1 MFSPPSIYQPN
12 DAYFFRQDRVK
23 MGKQTNEN
31 SQARK
36 EDYDNLTEQKSDDP
50 ELVDRA
56 SKTVLSGRRIV
67 HGYVNRS
74 LYITICA
81 LQLIILLS

>member
-23 MGKQTNEN
+23 MGKRTNEN

-36 EDYDNLTEQKSDDP
+36 EDYDNLTEQKLDDP
-50 ELVDRA
+50 ELIDRA
-56 SKTVLSGRRIV
+56 SKTYIYIIIYL
-67 HGYVNRS
+67 S
-74 LYITICA
+74 LYF
-81 LQLIILLS
+81 

>member
-1 MFSPPSIYQPN
+1 MFSPASIYQPN
-12 DAYFFRQDRVK
+12 YAYFFRQDRVK
-23 MGKQTNEN
+23 MGKRTNEN

-56 SKTVLSGRRIV
+56 SKTILSGRRIV